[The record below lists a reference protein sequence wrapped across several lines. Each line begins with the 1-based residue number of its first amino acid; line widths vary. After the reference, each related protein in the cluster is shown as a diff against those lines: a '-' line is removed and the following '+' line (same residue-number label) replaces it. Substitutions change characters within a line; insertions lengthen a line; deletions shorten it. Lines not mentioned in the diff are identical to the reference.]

1 VVDPPV
7 GQGHRRQP
15 HGLRGL
21 TVPRGRHG
29 RARYGRWR
37 GGPDPLA
44 PPYDLGSAVDE
55 IGDQVLA
62 GSSVREALRDLLR
75 RGMDGRQGLD
85 DLRRSV
91 RDRLK
96 QARKAG
102 RMDGTLEQVR
112 ELLDRALEAERR
124 ELFPDPDDAA
134 RLAEAELD
142 ALPEDTAGAVRAL
155 KDKQWRSEEARAAY
169 QEIQDLLQKEVLDSQ
184 FQHMKSALQQMNAA
198 GEDGT
203 QAVKDMVADLS
214 ALLDAH
220 NRGEDTDQQFAEF
233 MGEHG
238 QFFPDDP
245 QTVDELVDSLARRA
259 AAQERMM
266 AGLSPEQRAELSD
279 LMGQAMQDMGLAS
292 EMAHLNDA
300 LRQARPDLPWG
311 QRGQVPDGE
320 QGLGMGDATT
330 AVAELADLEALNNQ
344 LSQGYAG
351 ASLADVDEELLEQAL
366 GRPAVD
372 DLAALRQMERELE
385 RQGHL
390 SRTEGKLE
398 LSPKAVRRL
407 GATALRRVFA
417 QLDATG
423 RGDHDVADAG
433 ATGEL
438 TGASRE
444 WRFGDE
450 QPLDVVKTVRNAVL
464 RSAGTPR
471 AEDQRAVQIAVED
484 FEVVETER
492 RTGAAVAL
500 LVDLSYSMAL
510 RGTWGAAK
518 STAMALHSL
527 VTTRFPQDAIEII
540 GFSSTAQVLRP
551 EALAELSV
559 DTLQG
564 TNLQHGLMLAR
575 RFLARHHDAEPVVL
589 VVTDGEPTAH
599 LEADGTP
606 FFCWPPMPM
615 TIAKTVA
622 EVERVAR
629 SGATMNVFALDPEP
643 SLVHFVED
651 IAQRAGGRVFLPDS
665 ERLGEYVV
673 SDYLRARRGRRAR

>member
-1 VVDPPV
+1 MTVS
-7 GQGHRRQP
+7 
-15 HGLRGL
+15 RGR
-21 TVPRGRHG
+21 TPRGY
-29 RARYGRWR
+29 RYGRWR

-44 PPYDLGSAVDE
+44 PPYDLGNAVDE
-55 IGDQVLA
+55 IGDSVLG
-62 GSSVREALRDLLR
+62 GSGVREALRELLR
-75 RGMDGRQGLD
+75 RGAEGRPGLD
-85 DLRRSV
+85 ELRRSV
-91 RDRLK
+91 RERLRK
-96 QARKAG
+96 ARTAG
-102 RMDGTLEQVR
+102 RMDGTLQEVR
-112 ELLDRALEAERR
+112 ELLDTAVEAERR

-134 RLAEAELD
+134 RLAEGELD

-155 KDKQWRSEEARAAY
+155 KDWQWRSDEARQAY
-169 QEIQDLLQKEVLDSQ
+169 EQIQDLLRREVLDSS
-184 FQHMKSALQQMNAA
+184 FASMKQALENADEQDMSAI
-198 GEDGT
+198 
-203 QAVKDMVADLS
+203 KDMVADLS
-214 ALLDAH
+214 QLVDAH
-220 NRGEDTDQQFAEF
+220 NRGEDTDERFAEF
-233 MGEHG
+233 MEKHG

-245 QTVDELVDSLARRA
+245 QTVEELIDSLARRA

-266 AGLSPEQRAELSD
+266 AGLSPEQRAELAD
-279 LMGQAMQDMGLAS
+279 LMAQTMEDMGLAS
-292 EMAHLNDA
+292 EMAHLGDA

-311 QRGQVPDGE
+311 RRGQVPDGE
-320 QGLGMGDATT
+320 QALGMGDATS
-330 AVAELADLEALNNQ
+330 AVAELADLEALSNQ

-351 ASLADVDEELLEQAL
+351 ASLADIDEELLERAL

-385 RQGHL
+385 RQGYL
-390 SRTEGKLE
+390 NRSGGKLE

-417 QLDATG
+417 QLDAAG
-423 RGDHDVADAG
+423 RGDHDVSDAG
-433 ATGEL
+433 AAGEL
-438 TGASRE
+438 TGSSRE

-450 QPLDVVKTVRNAVL
+450 QPLDVVRTVKNAVL
-464 RSAGTPR
+464 RTAGEPR
-471 AEDQRAVQIAVED
+471 TEHQRRVQIAVED

-540 GFSSTAQVLRP
+540 GFASTAQVLQP
-551 EALAELSV
+551 STLAELSV

-575 RFLARHHDAEPVVL
+575 RFLAKHHDAEPVVL

-599 LEADGTP
+599 LEDDGTP
-606 FFCWPPMPM
+606 FFCWPPMPE
-615 TIAKTVA
+615 TIARTVA

-629 SGATMNVFALDPEP
+629 TGATVNVFALDPDP
-643 SLVHFVED
+643 GLVHFVHDLTE
-651 IAQRAGGRVFLPDS
+651 RAGGRVFTPDS
-665 ERLGEYVV
+665 DRLGEFVV
-673 SDYLRARRGRRAR
+673 ADYLRSRRGRRTR

>member
-1 VVDPPV
+1 MVS
-7 GQGHRRQP
+7 R
-15 HGLRGL
+15 
-21 TVPRGRHG
+21 RGRG
-29 RARYGRWR
+29 YRYGRWH

-44 PPYDLGSAVDE
+44 PPYDLGNAVDE
-55 IGDQVLA
+55 IGDSVLG
-62 GSSVREALRDLLR
+62 GSGVREALRELLR
-75 RGMDGRQGLD
+75 RGTEGRRGLD
-85 DLRRSV
+85 ELRRSV
-91 RDRLK
+91 RERLRR
-96 QARKAG
+96 ARTAG
-102 RMDGTLEQVR
+102 RMDGTLKEVR
-112 ELLDRALEAERR
+112 ELLDRALDAERR

-142 ALPEDTAGAVRAL
+142 ALPDDTAGAVRAL
-155 KDKQWRSEEARAAY
+155 KEYPWRSEEGRRAY
-169 QEIQDLLQKEVLDSQ
+169 EQIQDLLRREVLDSS
-184 FQHMKSALQQMNAA
+184 FASMKQALENAS
-198 GEDGT
+198 EQDM

-214 ALLDAH
+214 QLIDAH
-220 NRGEDTDQQFAEF
+220 NRGEDTDERFRDF
-233 MGEHG
+233 MDKHG

-245 QTVDELVDSLARRA
+245 KSVEELIDSLARRA

-266 AGLSPEQRAELSD
+266 AGLSPDQRAELAD
-279 LMGQAMQDMGLAS
+279 LMAQTMSDMGLAS
-292 EMAHLNDA
+292 EMAHLQDA

-320 QGLGMGDATT
+320 PSLGLGDATT
-330 AVAELADLEALNNQ
+330 AVAELADLEALSNQ

-351 ASLADVDEELLEQAL
+351 ASLADIDEELLQRAL

-372 DLAALRQMERELE
+372 DLAALRQLERELE
-385 RQGHL
+385 RQGFL
-390 SRTEGKLE
+390 NRTDGRLE

-417 QLDATG
+417 KLDATG

-433 ATGEL
+433 AAGEL
-438 TGASRE
+438 TGTSRE

-450 QPLDVVKTVRNAVL
+450 QPLDVVRTVKNAVL
-464 RSAGTPR
+464 RTAHEPR
-471 AEDQRAVQIAVED
+471 ADGDRRVRIAVDD

-527 VTTRFPQDAIEII
+527 VTTRFPQDAIQII

-551 EALAELSV
+551 ETLAELSV

-575 RFLARHHDAEPVVL
+575 RFLAHHRDAEPVVL

-599 LEADGTP
+599 LEDDGTP
-606 FFCWPPMPM
+606 FFCWPPMPE
-615 TIAKTVA
+615 TIARTVA

-629 SGATMNVFALDPEP
+629 TGATVNVFALDPDP
-643 SLVHFVED
+643 GLVHFVHD
-651 IAQRAGGRVFLPDS
+651 LTQRAGGRVFEPDADH
-665 ERLGEYVV
+665 LGEYVV
-673 SDYLRARRGRRAR
+673 ADYLRTRRGRGRRAR

>member
-1 VVDPPV
+1 VVRRP
-7 GQGHRRQP
+7 GRGH
-15 HGLRGL
+15 
-21 TVPRGRHG
+21 
-29 RARYGRWR
+29 RYGRWR

-55 IGDQVLA
+55 IGDSVLG
-62 GSSVREALRDLLR
+62 GSGVREALRELLR
-75 RGMDGRQGLD
+75 RGMDGRRGLD
-85 DLRRSV
+85 ELRRSV
-91 RDRLK
+91 RERLR
-96 QARKAG
+96 QARNAG
-102 RMDGTLEQVR
+102 RMDGTLQEVR
-112 ELLDRALEAERR
+112 ELLDRAVEAERR
-124 ELFPDPDDAA
+124 ELFPDPDDMA

-142 ALPEDTAGAVRAL
+142 ALPDDTAGAVRAL
-155 KDKQWRSEEARAAY
+155 KEYDWRSAEARQAY
-169 QEIQDLLQKEVLDSQ
+169 EQIQDLLRREVLDSS
-184 FQHMKSALQQMNAA
+184 FASMKQALENATE
-198 GEDGT
+198 GDV

-214 ALLDAH
+214 QLIDAH
-220 NRGEDTDQQFAEF
+220 NRGEDTDEQFQEF
-233 MGEHG
+233 MEKHG

-245 QTVDELVDSLARRA
+245 QSVEELIDSLARRA

-266 AGLSPEQRAELSD
+266 AGLSPEQRAELAD
-279 LMGQAMQDMGLAS
+279 LMAQTMQDMGLAS
-292 EMAHLNDA
+292 EMAHLQDA

-320 QGLGMGDATT
+320 QSLGMGDATS
-330 AVAELADLEALNNQ
+330 AVAELADLEALSNQ

-351 ASLADVDEELLEQAL
+351 ASLADVDEELLERAL

-385 RQGHL
+385 RQGYL
-390 SRTEGKLE
+390 NRSDGKLE

-423 RGDHDVADAG
+423 RGEHDVADAG
-433 ATGEL
+433 AAGEL
-438 TGASRE
+438 TGSSRE

-450 QPLDVVKTVRNAVL
+450 QPLDVVRTVKNAVL
-464 RSAGTPR
+464 RTAHEPR
-471 AEDQRAVQIAVED
+471 AEHDRHVRIAVED

-527 VTTRFPQDAIEII
+527 VTTRFPQDAIQII

-551 EALAELSV
+551 ETLAELSV

-575 RFLARHHDAEPVVL
+575 RFLARHRDAEPVVL

-599 LEADGTP
+599 LEDDGTP
-606 FFCWPPMPM
+606 FFCWPPMPE
-615 TIAKTVA
+615 TIARTVA

-643 SLVHFVED
+643 GLVHFVHD
-651 IAQRAGGRVFLPDS
+651 ITQRAGGRVFTPDS

-673 SDYLRARRGRRAR
+673 ADYLRTRRGRRAR

>member
-1 VVDPPV
+1 VAT
-7 GQGHRRQP
+7 R
-15 HGLRGL
+15 
-21 TVPRGRHG
+21 RGRG
-29 RARYGRWR
+29 YRYGRWH

-44 PPYDLGSAVDE
+44 PPYDLGNAVDE
-55 IGDQVLA
+55 IGDSVLG
-62 GSSVREALRDLLR
+62 GSGVREALRELLR
-75 RGMDGRQGLD
+75 RGTEGRRGLD
-85 DLRRSV
+85 ELRRSV
-91 RDRLK
+91 RERLRK
-96 QARKAG
+96 ARTAG
-102 RMDGTLEQVR
+102 RMDGTLEEVR
-112 ELLDRALEAERR
+112 ELLDKALTAERR

-142 ALPEDTAGAVRAL
+142 ALPDDTAGAVRGL
-155 KDKQWRSEEARAAY
+155 KDYDWRSAEARQAY
-169 QEIQDLLQKEVLDSQ
+169 EQIQDLLRREVLDSS
-184 FQHMKSALQQMNAA
+184 FASMKQALQNAT
-198 GEDGT
+198 EQDM

-214 ALLDAH
+214 QLIDAH
-220 NRGEDTDQQFAEF
+220 NRGEDTDERFRDF
-233 MGEHG
+233 MDKHG

-245 QTVDELVDSLARRA
+245 QSIEELIDSLARRA

-266 AGLSPEQRAELSD
+266 AGLSAEQRAELSD
-279 LMGQAMQDMGLAS
+279 LMAQTMSDMGLAS
-292 EMAHLNDA
+292 EMAHLSDA

-320 QGLGMGDATT
+320 QALGMGDATT
-330 AVAELADLEALNNQ
+330 AVAELADLEALSSQ

-351 ASLADVDEELLEQAL
+351 ASIADIDEELLERAL

-372 DLAALRQMERELE
+372 DVAALRQLERELE
-385 RQGHL
+385 RQGFL
-390 SRTEGKLE
+390 NRSDGKLE

-417 QLDATG
+417 KLDATG
-423 RGDHDVADAG
+423 RGDHDMADAG
-433 ATGEL
+433 AAGEL
-438 TGASRE
+438 TGSSRE
-444 WRFGDE
+444 WQFGDE
-450 QPLDVVKTVRNAVL
+450 QPLDVVRTVKNAVL
-464 RSAGTPR
+464 RTAGEPR
-471 AEDQRAVQIAVED
+471 PEHDRHVRIAVED

-527 VTTRFPQDAIEII
+527 VTTRFPQDAIQII

-551 EALAELSV
+551 ETLAELSV

-575 RFLARHHDAEPVVL
+575 RFLAHHRDAEPVVL

-599 LEADGTP
+599 LEDDGTP
-606 FFCWPPMPM
+606 FFCWPPMPE
-615 TIAKTVA
+615 TIARTVA

-629 SGATMNVFALDPEP
+629 TGATVNVFALDPDP
-643 SLVHFVED
+643 GLVHFVHD
-651 IAQRAGGRVFLPDS
+651 LTQRAGGRVFEPDAD
-665 ERLGEYVV
+665 RLGEYVV
-673 SDYLRARRGRRAR
+673 ADYLRTRRGRRAR

>member
-1 VVDPPV
+1 VVS
-7 GQGHRRQP
+7 
-15 HGLRGL
+15 
-21 TVPRGRHG
+21 RHG
-29 RARYGRWR
+29 RAYRYGRWH

-44 PPYDLGSAVDE
+44 PPYDLGNAVDE
-55 IGDQVLA
+55 IGDSVLA
-62 GSSVREALRDLLR
+62 GSGVREALRELLR
-75 RGMDGRQGLD
+75 RGTEGRRGLD
-85 DLRRSV
+85 ELRRSV
-91 RDRLK
+91 RERLRK
-96 QARKAG
+96 ARTAG
-102 RMDGTLEQVR
+102 RMDGTLQEVR
-112 ELLDRALEAERR
+112 ELLDKALTAEKR
-124 ELFPDPDDAA
+124 ELFPDPDDSA
-134 RLAEAELD
+134 RLAEDELD
-142 ALPEDTAGAVRAL
+142 ALPDDTAGAVRAL
-155 KDKQWRSEEARAAY
+155 KDYPWRSDEARQAY
-169 QEIQDLLQKEVLDSQ
+169 QQIQDLLRREVLDSS
-184 FQHMKSALQQMNAA
+184 FASMKNALENAT
-198 GEDGT
+198 EQDM

-214 ALLDAH
+214 QLIDAH
-220 NRGEDTDQQFAEF
+220 NRGEDTQQRFADF
-233 MGEHG
+233 MDKHG
-238 QFFPDDP
+238 QFFPENP
-245 QTVDELVDSLARRA
+245 ESIEELIDSLARRA

-266 AGLSPEQRAELSD
+266 AGLSPDQRAELSD
-279 LMGQAMQDMGLAS
+279 LMAQTMADMGLAS
-292 EMAHLNDA
+292 EMAHLQDA

-320 QGLGMGDATT
+320 QGLGLGDATS
-330 AVAELADLEALNNQ
+330 AVAELADLEALSSQ

-351 ASLADVDEELLEQAL
+351 ASLADIDEELLERAL

-385 RQGHL
+385 RQGYL
-390 SRTEGKLE
+390 NRSDGRLE

-417 QLDATG
+417 KLDATG
-423 RGDHDVADAG
+423 RGEHDVADAG
-433 ATGEL
+433 SAGEL
-438 TGASRE
+438 TGSSRE

-450 QPLDVVKTVRNAVL
+450 QPLDVVRTVKNAVL
-464 RSAGTPR
+464 RTAHEPR
-471 AEDQRAVQIAVED
+471 ADGERRVRIAVDD

-527 VTTRFPQDAIEII
+527 VTTRFPQDAIQII

-551 EALAELSV
+551 ETLAELSV

-575 RFLARHHDAEPVVL
+575 RFLARHRDAEPVVL

-599 LEADGTP
+599 LEDDGTP
-606 FFCWPPMPM
+606 FFCWPPMPE
-615 TIAKTVA
+615 TIARTVA

-629 SGATMNVFALDPEP
+629 TGATVNVFALDPDP
-643 SLVHFVED
+643 GLVHFVHDLTE
-651 IAQRAGGRVFLPDS
+651 RAGGRVFQPDP

-673 SDYLRARRGRRAR
+673 ADYLRTRRGRRAR

>member
-1 VVDPPV
+1 MP
-7 GQGHRRQP
+7 QR
-15 HGLRGL
+15 
-21 TVPRGRHG
+21 RHG
-29 RARYGRWR
+29 GYRYGKWR

-44 PPYDLGSAVDE
+44 PPYDVAAAVDE

-62 GSSVREALRDLLR
+62 GSGVREAMRDLLR
-75 RGMDGRQGLD
+75 RGVDGRRGLD
-85 DLRRSV
+85 QLRRNV
-91 RDRLK
+91 RDRLR
-96 QARKAG
+96 QAREAG
-102 RMDGTLEQVR
+102 RLDGTLEQVR
-112 ELLDRALEAERR
+112 ELLDQAVEAERTA
-124 ELFPDPDDAA
+124 LFPDPDDAA

-155 KDKQWRSEEARAAY
+155 KDHAWRSPEAAQAY
-169 QEIQDLLQKEVLDSQ
+169 REIEDLLRQEVLDSS
-184 FQHMKSALQQMNAA
+184 FQGMKQALQQMQDGDGAA
-198 GEDGT
+198 M

-214 ALLDAH
+214 ALVDAH
-220 NRGEDTDQQFAEF
+220 NRGEDTDQQFADF
-233 MGEHG
+233 MDRHG

-245 QTVDELVDSLARRA
+245 QSVEELIDSLARRA

-266 AGLSPEQRAELSD
+266 AGLSPEQRAELQD
-279 LMGQAMQDMGLAS
+279 LMGQAMGDLGLQS
-292 EMAHLNDA
+292 EMAHLSDA

-311 QRGQVPDGE
+311 QRGPVPDGD
-320 QGLGMGDATT
+320 QPLGLGDATT
-330 AVAELADLEALNNQ
+330 AVAELADLEALSQQ

-366 GRPAVD
+366 GRSAVD
-372 DLAALRQMERELE
+372 DLAALRRLERELE
-385 RQGHL
+385 RQGWL
-390 SRTEGKLE
+390 DRSEGALQ

-417 QLDATG
+417 KLSATG
-423 RGDHDVADAG
+423 RGEHDVADAG
-433 ATGEL
+433 AAGEL

-450 QPLDVVKTVRNAVL
+450 QPLDVVRTVRNAVL
-464 RSAGTPR
+464 RSAGSPR
-471 AEDQRAVQIAVED
+471 EEGQRQVQIAVED

-527 VTTRFPQDAIEII
+527 VTTQFPQDAIEII

-551 EALAELSV
+551 ETLAELSV

-575 RFLARHHDAEPVVL
+575 RFLARHRDAEPVVL

-599 LEADGTP
+599 LEDDGTP
-606 FFCWPPMPM
+606 YFCWPPMPE
-615 TIAKTVA
+615 TIARTVA

-629 SGATMNVFALDPEP
+629 SGATLNVFALDPEP
-643 SLVHFVED
+643 GLVEFVHD
-651 IAQRAGGRVFLPDS
+651 ITARAGGRVFQPDS

-673 SDYLRARRGRRAR
+673 ADYLRARRGRRGR

>member
-1 VVDPPV
+1 MEGP
-7 GQGHRRQP
+7 GRGRRS
-15 HGLRGL
+15 
-21 TVPRGRHG
+21 PRGY
-29 RARYGRWR
+29 RYGQWH

-44 PPYDLGSAVDE
+44 PPYDLGNAVDE
-55 IGDQVLA
+55 IGDSVLG
-62 GSSVREALRDLLR
+62 GSGVREALRELLR
-75 RGMDGRQGLD
+75 RGTEGRRGLD
-85 DLRRSV
+85 ELRRSV
-91 RDRLK
+91 RERLRK
-96 QARKAG
+96 ARTAG
-102 RMDGTLEQVR
+102 RMDGTLQEVR
-112 ELLDRALEAERR
+112 ELLDKALTAEKR
-124 ELFPDPDDAA
+124 ELFPDPDDSA

-155 KDKQWRSEEARAAY
+155 KEYPWRSQEGREAY
-169 QEIQDLLQKEVLDSQ
+169 EQIQDLLRREVLDSS
-184 FQHMKSALQQMNAA
+184 FASMKQALQNAS
-198 GEDGT
+198 EQDM

-214 ALLDAH
+214 QLIDAH
-220 NRGEDTDQQFAEF
+220 NRGEDTDERFRDF
-233 MGEHG
+233 MDEHG

-245 QTVDELVDSLARRA
+245 QSIEELIDSLARRA

-279 LMGQAMQDMGLAS
+279 LMSQAMSDMGLAS
-292 EMAHLNDA
+292 EMAHLSDA

-320 QGLGMGDATT
+320 QGLGMGDATS
-330 AVAELADLEALNNQ
+330 AVAELADLEALSSQ

-351 ASLADVDEELLEQAL
+351 ASLADIDEELLERAL

-372 DLAALRQMERELE
+372 DLAALRQLERELE
-385 RQGHL
+385 RQGFL
-390 SRTEGKLE
+390 NRSDGKLE

-417 QLDATG
+417 KLDATG
-423 RGDHDVADAG
+423 RGEHDVADAG
-433 ATGEL
+433 AAGEL
-438 TGASRE
+438 TGSSRE

-450 QPLDVVKTVRNAVL
+450 QPLDVVRTVKNAVL
-464 RSAGTPR
+464 RTAHEPR
-471 AEDQRAVQIAVED
+471 TEGQRRVRIAVDD

-527 VTTRFPQDAIEII
+527 VTTKFPQDAIQII

-551 EALAELSV
+551 ETLAELSV

-575 RFLARHHDAEPVVL
+575 RFLAHHRDAEPVVL

-599 LEADGTP
+599 LEDDGTP
-606 FFCWPPMPM
+606 FFCWPPMPE
-615 TIAKTVA
+615 TIARTVA
-622 EVERVAR
+622 EIERVAR
-629 SGATMNVFALDPEP
+629 TGATVNVFALDPDP
-643 SLVHFVED
+643 GLIHFVHD
-651 IAQRAGGRVFLPDS
+651 LTQRAGGRVFEPDA

-673 SDYLRARRGRRAR
+673 ADYLRARRGRRAR

>member
-1 VVDPPV
+1 MV
-7 GQGHRRQP
+7 RRP
-15 HGLRGL
+15 GKGY
-21 TVPRGRHG
+21 
-29 RARYGRWR
+29 RYGRWR

-44 PPYDLGSAVDE
+44 APYDLGNAVDE
-55 IGDQVLA
+55 IGDSVLA
-62 GSSVREALRDLLR
+62 GSGVREALRELLR
-75 RGMDGRQGLD
+75 RGTEGRRGLD
-85 DLRRSV
+85 ELRRSV
-91 RDRLK
+91 RDRLR
-96 QARKAG
+96 QARTAG
-102 RMDGTLEQVR
+102 RMDGTLQEVR

-124 ELFPDPDDAA
+124 DLFPDPDDMA
-134 RLAEAELD
+134 RLQEAELD

-155 KDKQWRSEEARAAY
+155 KDYDWRSAEAREAY
-169 QEIQDLLQKEVLDSQ
+169 EQIQDLLRREVLDSS
-184 FQHMKSALQQMNAA
+184 FASMKQALENA
-198 GEDGT
+198 GEQDM

-214 ALLDAH
+214 QLIDAH
-220 NRGEDTDQQFAEF
+220 NRGEDTDERFSEF
-233 MGEHG
+233 MEKHG

-245 QTVDELVDSLARRA
+245 QSVEELIDSLARRA

-266 AGLSPEQRAELSD
+266 AGLSPEQRAELSE
-279 LMGQAMQDMGLAS
+279 LMAQTMADMGLAS
-292 EMAHLNDA
+292 EMAHLGDA

-320 QGLGMGDATT
+320 QALGLGDATS
-330 AVAELADLEALNNQ
+330 AVAELADLEALSSQ

-351 ASLADVDEELLEQAL
+351 ASLADIDEELLERAL

-385 RQGHL
+385 RQGYL
-390 SRTEGKLE
+390 NRSDGRLE

-417 QLDATG
+417 KLDATG
-423 RGDHDVADAG
+423 RGEHDVADAG
-433 ATGEL
+433 AAGEL
-438 TGASRE
+438 TGSSRE

-450 QPLDVVKTVRNAVL
+450 QPLDVVRTVRNAVL
-464 RSAGTPR
+464 RTAGGPRSAHGVR
-471 AEDQRAVQIAVED
+471 IAVED

-527 VTTRFPQDAIEII
+527 VTTRFPQDAIQII

-551 EALAELSV
+551 ETLAELSV

-575 RFLARHHDAEPVVL
+575 RFLARHRDAEPVVL

-599 LEADGTP
+599 LEDDGTP
-606 FFCWPPMPM
+606 FFCWPPMPE
-615 TIAKTVA
+615 TIARTVA
-622 EVERVAR
+622 ELERVAR
-629 SGATMNVFALDPEP
+629 GGATVNVFALDPDP
-643 SLVHFVED
+643 GLIHFVHD
-651 IAQRAGGRVFLPDS
+651 LTQRAGGRVFQPDA

-673 SDYLRARRGRRAR
+673 ADYLRTRRGRRAR

>member
-1 VVDPPV
+1 MPK
-7 GQGHRRQP
+7 GY
-15 HGLRGL
+15 
-21 TVPRGRHG
+21 
-29 RARYGRWR
+29 RYGRWH

-44 PPYDLGSAVDE
+44 PPYDLGNAVDE
-55 IGDQVLA
+55 IGDSVLA
-62 GSSVREALRDLLR
+62 GSGVREALRELLR
-75 RGMDGRQGLD
+75 RGTEGRRGLD
-85 DLRRSV
+85 ELRRSV
-91 RDRLK
+91 RERLRR
-96 QARKAG
+96 ARTAG
-102 RMDGTLEQVR
+102 RMDGTLQEVR

-124 ELFPDPDDAA
+124 ELFPDPSDGA

-142 ALPEDTAGAVRAL
+142 ALPDDTAGAVRAL
-155 KDKQWRSEEARAAY
+155 KEYPWRSDEARQAY
-169 QEIQDLLQKEVLDSQ
+169 EQIQDLLRREVLDSS
-184 FQHMKSALQQMNAA
+184 FASMKNALENASEA
-198 GEDGT
+198 DM

-214 ALLDAH
+214 SLIDAH
-220 NRGEDTDQQFAEF
+220 NRGEDTDERFREF
-233 MGEHG
+233 MDKHG
-238 QFFPDDP
+238 KFFPDNP
-245 QTVDELVDSLARRA
+245 QSIEELIDSLARRA

-266 AGLSPEQRAELSD
+266 AGLSAEQRAELAD
-279 LMGQAMQDMGLAS
+279 LMAQTMSDMGMAS
-292 EMAHLNDA
+292 EMAHLQDA

-320 QGLGMGDATT
+320 QGLGLGDATS
-330 AVAELADLEALNNQ
+330 AVAELADLEALSSQ

-351 ASLADVDEELLEQAL
+351 ASLADIDEELLERAL

-385 RQGHL
+385 RQGYL
-390 SRTEGKLE
+390 NRTDGKLE

-417 QLDATG
+417 KLDATG
-423 RGDHDVADAG
+423 RGEHDVADAG
-433 ATGEL
+433 AAGEL
-438 TGASRE
+438 TGSSRE
-444 WRFGDE
+444 WHFGDE
-450 QPLDVVKTVRNAVL
+450 QPLDVVRTVKNAVL
-464 RSAGTPR
+464 RTAGTPR
-471 AEDQRAVQIAVED
+471 GEGERKVRIAVED

-527 VTTRFPQDAIEII
+527 VTTRFPQDAIQII

-551 EALAELSV
+551 ETLAELSV

-575 RFLARHHDAEPVVL
+575 RFLAHHRDAEPVVL

-599 LEADGTP
+599 LEDDGSP
-606 FFCWPPMPM
+606 FFCWPPMPE
-615 TIAKTVA
+615 TIARTVA

-629 SGATMNVFALDPEP
+629 TGAVVNVFALDPDP
-643 SLVHFVED
+643 GLVHFVHD
-651 IAQRAGGRVFLPDS
+651 LTQRAGGRVFQPDAD
-665 ERLGEYVV
+665 RLGEYVV
-673 SDYLRARRGRRAR
+673 ADYLRTRRGRRRSAR

>member
-1 VVDPPV
+1 VV
-7 GQGHRRQP
+7 RRP
-15 HGLRGL
+15 GKGY
-21 TVPRGRHG
+21 
-29 RARYGRWR
+29 RYGRWR

-55 IGDQVLA
+55 IGDSVLG
-62 GSSVREALRDLLR
+62 GSGVREALRELLR
-75 RGMDGRQGLD
+75 RGMDGRRGLD
-85 DLRRSV
+85 ELRRSV
-91 RDRLK
+91 RERLR
-96 QARKAG
+96 QARNAG
-102 RMDGTLEQVR
+102 RMDGTLQEVR
-112 ELLDRALEAERR
+112 ELLDRAVEAERR
-124 ELFPDPDDAA
+124 ELFPDPDDMA
-134 RLAEAELD
+134 RLKEAELD

-155 KDKQWRSEEARAAY
+155 KEYDWRSAEARQAY
-169 QEIQDLLQKEVLDSQ
+169 EQIQDLLRREVLDSS
-184 FQHMKSALQQMNAA
+184 FASMKQALENATE
-198 GEDGT
+198 GDM

-214 ALLDAH
+214 QLIDAH
-220 NRGEDTDQQFAEF
+220 NRGEDTDEQFRDF
-233 MGEHG
+233 MDKHG
-238 QFFPDDP
+238 QFFPEDP
-245 QTVDELVDSLARRA
+245 QSVEELIDQLARRA

-266 AGLSPEQRAELSD
+266 AGLSPEQRAELAD
-279 LMGQAMQDMGLAS
+279 LMAQTMQDMGLAS
-292 EMAHLNDA
+292 EMAHLQDA

-320 QGLGMGDATT
+320 QSLGMGDATS
-330 AVAELADLEALNNQ
+330 AVAELADLEALSNQ

-351 ASLADVDEELLEQAL
+351 ASLADVDEELLERAL

-372 DLAALRQMERELE
+372 DLGALRQLERELE
-385 RQGHL
+385 RQGYL
-390 SRTEGKLE
+390 NRSDGKLE

-423 RGDHDVADAG
+423 RGEHDVADAG
-433 ATGEL
+433 SAGEL
-438 TGASRE
+438 TGSSRE

-450 QPLDVVKTVRNAVL
+450 QPLDVVRTVRNAVL
-464 RSAGTPR
+464 RTAHEPR
-471 AEDQRAVQIAVED
+471 AEDDRAVHIAVED

-527 VTTRFPQDAIEII
+527 VTTRFPQDAIQII

-551 EALAELSV
+551 ETLAELSV

-575 RFLARHHDAEPVVL
+575 RFLARHRDAEPVVL

-599 LEADGTP
+599 LEDDGTP
-606 FFCWPPMPM
+606 FFCWPPMPE
-615 TIAKTVA
+615 TIARTVA

-629 SGATMNVFALDPEP
+629 SGAVMNVFALDPEP
-643 SLVHFVED
+643 GLVHFVHD
-651 IAQRAGGRVFLPDS
+651 ITQRAGGRVFTPDS

-673 SDYLRARRGRRAR
+673 ADYLRTRRGRRAR

>member
-1 VVDPPV
+1 MA
-7 GQGHRRQP
+7 QR
-15 HGLRGL
+15 
-21 TVPRGRHG
+21 RHG
-29 RARYGRWR
+29 GYRYGKWR

-44 PPYDLGSAVDE
+44 PPYDVAAAVDE

-62 GSSVREALRDLLR
+62 GSGVREAMRDLLR
-75 RGMDGRQGLD
+75 RGADGRRGLD
-85 DLRRSV
+85 QLRRDV
-91 RDRLK
+91 RDRLRR
-96 QARKAG
+96 ARQAG
-102 RMDGTLEQVR
+102 RLDGTLEQVR
-112 ELLDRALEAERR
+112 ELLDRAVEAERTA
-124 ELFPDPDDAA
+124 LFPDPDDAA

-142 ALPEDTAGAVRAL
+142 ALPQDTAGAVRAL
-155 KDKQWRSEEARAAY
+155 KDRAWRSPEAAQAY
-169 QEIQDLLQKEVLDSQ
+169 REIEDLLRQEVLDSS
-184 FQHMKSALQQMNAA
+184 FQGMKQALQQMADGDGAA
-198 GEDGT
+198 M

-214 ALLDAH
+214 ALVDAH
-220 NRGEDTDQQFAEF
+220 NRGEDTDQQFADF
-233 MGEHG
+233 MDRHG

-245 QTVDELVDSLARRA
+245 QSVEELIDSLARRA

-266 AGLSPEQRAELSD
+266 AGLSAEQRAELQD
-279 LMGQAMQDMGLAS
+279 LMGQAMGDLGLQS
-292 EMAHLNDA
+292 EMAHLSDA

-311 QRGQVPDGE
+311 QRGPVPDGE
-320 QGLGMGDATT
+320 QGLGLGDATT
-330 AVAELADLEALNNQ
+330 AVAELADLESLSQQ

-366 GRPAVD
+366 GRSAVD
-372 DLAALRQMERELE
+372 DLAALRRLERELE
-385 RQGHL
+385 RQGWL
-390 SRTEGKLE
+390 NRSEGALQ

-417 QLDATG
+417 QLSATG
-423 RGDHDVADAG
+423 RGEHDVADAG
-433 ATGEL
+433 AAGEL

-450 QPLDVVKTVRNAVL
+450 QPLDVVRTVRNAVL

-471 AEDQRAVQIAVED
+471 QEGARRVQIAVED

-527 VTTRFPQDAIEII
+527 VTTQFPQDAIEII

-551 EALAELSV
+551 ETLAELSV

-575 RFLARHHDAEPVVL
+575 RFLARHRDAEPVVL

-599 LEADGTP
+599 LEDDGTP
-606 FFCWPPMPM
+606 YFCWPPMPE
-615 TIAKTVA
+615 TIARTVA

-629 SGATMNVFALDPEP
+629 SGATLNVFALDPEP
-643 SLVHFVED
+643 GLVEFVHD
-651 IAQRAGGRVFLPDS
+651 ITARAGGRVFQPDS
-665 ERLGEYVV
+665 DRLGEYVV
-673 SDYLRARRGRRAR
+673 ADYLRARRGRGRR

>member
-1 VVDPPV
+1 MS
-7 GQGHRRQP
+7 
-15 HGLRGL
+15 
-21 TVPRGRHG
+21 
-29 RARYGRWR
+29 RAYRYGRWR

-44 PPYDLGSAVDE
+44 PPYDLGNAVDE
-55 IGDQVLA
+55 IGDSVLG
-62 GSSVREALRDLLR
+62 GSGVREALRELLR
-75 RGMDGRQGLD
+75 RGAEGRRGLD
-85 DLRRSV
+85 ELRRSA
-91 RDRLK
+91 RERLR
-96 QARKAG
+96 QARAAG
-102 RMDGTLEQVR
+102 RMDGTLQEVR
-112 ELLDRALEAERR
+112 ELLDRALVAERR
-124 ELFPDPDDAA
+124 ELFPDPDDSA

-142 ALPEDTAGAVRAL
+142 ALPDDTAGAVRAL
-155 KDKQWRSEEARAAY
+155 KDYGWRSDEARQAY
-169 QEIQDLLQKEVLDSQ
+169 EQIQDLLRREVLDSS
-184 FQHMKSALQQMNAA
+184 FASMKQALENATP
-198 GEDGT
+198 EDL

-214 ALLDAH
+214 RLLDAH
-220 NRGEDTDQQFAEF
+220 NRGEDTEEQFRDF
-233 MGEHG
+233 MAEHG
-238 QFFPDDP
+238 QFFPENP
-245 QTVDELVDSLARRA
+245 ENIEELIDQLARRA

-266 AGLSPEQRAELSD
+266 AGLSPDQRAELAD
-279 LMGQAMQDMGLAS
+279 LMAQTMQDMGLAS
-292 EMAHLNDA
+292 EMAHLQDA

-320 QGLGMGDATT
+320 QSLGLGDATS
-330 AVAELADLEALNNQ
+330 AVAELADLEALSNQ

-351 ASLADVDEELLEQAL
+351 ASIADIDEELLERAL

-372 DLAALRQMERELE
+372 DLAALRQLERELE
-385 RQGHL
+385 RQGFL
-390 SRTEGKLE
+390 NRTDGRLE

-417 QLDATG
+417 KLQATG
-423 RGDHDVADAG
+423 RGEHDVADAG
-433 ATGEL
+433 AAGEL

-450 QPLDVVKTVRNAVL
+450 QPLDVVRTVKNAVL
-464 RSAGTPR
+464 RTAGEERT
-471 AEDQRAVQIAVED
+471 DRAVRIAVDD

-527 VTTRFPQDAIEII
+527 VTTRFPQDAIQII

-551 EALAELSV
+551 ETLAELSV

-575 RFLARHHDAEPVVL
+575 RFLAHHRDAEPVVL

-599 LEADGTP
+599 LEDDGTP
-606 FFCWPPMPM
+606 FFCWPPMPE
-615 TIAKTVA
+615 TIARTVA

-629 SGATMNVFALDPEP
+629 SGAVMNVFALDPEP
-643 SLVHFVED
+643 GLVHFVHD
-651 IAQRAGGRVFLPDS
+651 ITQRAGGRVFTPDS
-665 ERLGEYVV
+665 EHLGEYVV
-673 SDYLRARRGRRAR
+673 SDYLRARRGHRAR

>member
-1 VVDPPV
+1 MPN
-7 GQGHRRQP
+7 R
-15 HGLRGL
+15 
-21 TVPRGRHG
+21 RHG
-29 RARYGRWR
+29 GYRYGKWR

-44 PPYDLGSAVDE
+44 PPYDVAAAVDE

-62 GSSVREALRDLLR
+62 GSGVREAMRDLLR
-75 RGMDGRQGLD
+75 RGIDGRRGLD
-85 DLRRSV
+85 QLRRSV
-91 RDRLK
+91 RDRLRE
-96 QARKAG
+96 ARQAG

-112 ELLDRALEAERR
+112 ELLDRAVEAERSA
-124 ELFPDPDDAA
+124 LFPDPDDAA

-142 ALPEDTAGAVRAL
+142 SLPQDTAGAVRAL
-155 KDKQWRSEEARAAY
+155 KDHSWRSPEAAQAY
-169 QEIQDLLQKEVLDSQ
+169 QEIQDLLRQEVLDSS
-184 FQHMKSALQQMNAA
+184 FQGMKQALQAMQDGDGAA
-198 GEDGT
+198 M

-214 ALLDAH
+214 ALVDAH
-220 NRGEDTDQQFAEF
+220 NRGEDTDSRFADF
-233 MGEHG
+233 MSKHG

-245 QTVDELVDSLARRA
+245 QSVEELIDSLARRA
-259 AAQERMM
+259 AAQERML
-266 AGLSPEQRAELSD
+266 AGLSPDQRAELQD
-279 LMGQAMQDMGLAS
+279 LMGQAMGDLGLQS
-292 EMAHLNDA
+292 EMAHLSDA

-311 QRGQVPDGE
+311 QRGPVPDGD
-320 QGLGMGDATT
+320 QPLGMGDATT
-330 AVAELADLEALNNQ
+330 AVAELADLESLSQQ

-366 GRPAVD
+366 GRSAVD
-372 DLAALRQMERELE
+372 DLEALRRLERELE
-385 RQGHL
+385 RQGYL
-390 SRTEGKLE
+390 NRTDGKLE

-417 QLDATG
+417 QLSAAG
-423 RGDHDVADAG
+423 RGEHDVTDAG
-433 ATGEL
+433 AAGEL

-450 QPLDVVKTVRNAVL
+450 QPLDVVRTVRNAVL
-464 RSAGTPR
+464 RTAGEPR
-471 AEDQRAVQIAVED
+471 PEGRRQVRIAVDD

-551 EALAELSV
+551 ETLAELSV

-575 RFLARHHDAEPVVL
+575 RFLAKHRDAEPVVL

-599 LEADGTP
+599 LEDDGTP
-606 FFCWPPMPM
+606 YFCWPPMPE
-615 TIAKTVA
+615 TIARTVA

-629 SGATMNVFALDPEP
+629 SGATLNVFALDPEP
-643 SLVHFVED
+643 ALVEFVHD
-651 IAQRAGGRVFLPDS
+651 ITARAGGRVFQPDS

-673 SDYLRARRGRRAR
+673 ADYLRVRRGRRGR

>member
-1 VVDPPV
+1 MV
-7 GQGHRRQP
+7 RRP
-15 HGLRGL
+15 GKGY
-21 TVPRGRHG
+21 
-29 RARYGRWR
+29 RYGRWR

-55 IGDQVLA
+55 IGDSVLG
-62 GSSVREALRDLLR
+62 GSGVREALRELLR
-75 RGMDGRQGLD
+75 RGMDGRRGLD
-85 DLRRSV
+85 ELRRSV
-91 RDRLK
+91 RERLR
-96 QARKAG
+96 QARNAG
-102 RMDGTLEQVR
+102 RMDGTLQEVR
-112 ELLDRALEAERR
+112 ELLDRAVESERR
-124 ELFPDPDDAA
+124 ELFPDPDDMA
-134 RLAEAELD
+134 RLKEAELD

-155 KDKQWRSEEARAAY
+155 KEYDWRSAEARQAY
-169 QEIQDLLQKEVLDSQ
+169 EQIQDLLRREVLDSS
-184 FQHMKSALQQMNAA
+184 FASMKQALENASAGDM
-198 GEDGT
+198 

-214 ALLDAH
+214 QLVDAH
-220 NRGEDTDQQFAEF
+220 NRGEDTDERFADF
-233 MGEHG
+233 MDKHG

-245 QTVDELVDSLARRA
+245 QSVEELIDSLARRA

-266 AGLSPEQRAELSD
+266 AGLSPEQRAELAD
-279 LMGQAMQDMGLAS
+279 LMAQTMQDMGLAS
-292 EMAHLNDA
+292 EMAHLQDA

-320 QGLGMGDATT
+320 QSLGMGDATS
-330 AVAELADLEALNNQ
+330 AVAELADLEALSNQ

-351 ASLADVDEELLEQAL
+351 ASLADVDEELLERAL

-372 DLAALRQMERELE
+372 DLSALRQMERELE
-385 RQGHL
+385 RQGYL
-390 SRTEGKLE
+390 NRSDGKLE

-423 RGDHDVADAG
+423 RGEHDVADAG
-433 ATGEL
+433 AAGEL
-438 TGASRE
+438 TGSSRE

-450 QPLDVVKTVRNAVL
+450 QPLDVVRTVKNAVL
-464 RSAGTPR
+464 RTAHEPR
-471 AEDQRAVQIAVED
+471 AERDRHVRIAVED

-527 VTTRFPQDAIEII
+527 VTTRFPQDAIQII

-551 EALAELSV
+551 ETLAELSV

-575 RFLARHHDAEPVVL
+575 SFLARHRDAEPVVL

-599 LEADGTP
+599 LEDDGTP
-606 FFCWPPMPM
+606 FFCWPPMPE
-615 TIAKTVA
+615 TIARTVA

-643 SLVHFVED
+643 GLVHFVHD
-651 IAQRAGGRVFLPDS
+651 ITQRAGGRVFTPDS

-673 SDYLRARRGRRAR
+673 ADYLRTRRGRRAR

>member
-1 VVDPPV
+1 VV
-7 GQGHRRQP
+7 RRP
-15 HGLRGL
+15 GKGY
-21 TVPRGRHG
+21 
-29 RARYGRWR
+29 RYGRWR

-55 IGDQVLA
+55 IGDSVLG
-62 GSSVREALRDLLR
+62 GSGVREALRELLR
-75 RGMDGRQGLD
+75 RGMDGRRGLD
-85 DLRRSV
+85 ELRRSV
-91 RDRLK
+91 RERLR
-96 QARKAG
+96 QARNAG
-102 RMDGTLEQVR
+102 RMDGTLQEVR
-112 ELLDRALEAERR
+112 ELLDRAVESERR
-124 ELFPDPDDAA
+124 ELFPDPDDMA
-134 RLAEAELD
+134 RLKEAELD

-155 KDKQWRSEEARAAY
+155 KEYDWRSAEARQAY
-169 QEIQDLLQKEVLDSQ
+169 EQIQDLLRREVLDSS
-184 FQHMKSALQQMNAA
+184 FASMKQALENASAGDM
-198 GEDGT
+198 

-214 ALLDAH
+214 QLVDAH
-220 NRGEDTDQQFAEF
+220 NRGEDTDERFADF
-233 MGEHG
+233 MDKHG

-245 QTVDELVDSLARRA
+245 QSVEELIDSLARRA

-266 AGLSPEQRAELSD
+266 AGLSPEQRAELAD
-279 LMGQAMQDMGLAS
+279 LMAQTMQDMGLAS
-292 EMAHLNDA
+292 EMAHLQDA

-320 QGLGMGDATT
+320 QSLGMGDATS
-330 AVAELADLEALNNQ
+330 AVAELADLEALSNQ

-351 ASLADVDEELLEQAL
+351 ASLADVDEELLERAL

-372 DLAALRQMERELE
+372 DLSALRQMERELE
-385 RQGHL
+385 RQGYL
-390 SRTEGKLE
+390 NRSDGKLE

-423 RGDHDVADAG
+423 RGEHDVADAG
-433 ATGEL
+433 AAGEL
-438 TGASRE
+438 TGSSRE

-450 QPLDVVKTVRNAVL
+450 QPLDVVRTVKNAVL
-464 RSAGTPR
+464 RTAHEPR
-471 AEDQRAVQIAVED
+471 ADHDRHVRIAVED

-527 VTTRFPQDAIEII
+527 VTTRFPQDAIQII

-551 EALAELSV
+551 ETLAELSV

-575 RFLARHHDAEPVVL
+575 RFLARHRDAEPVVL

-599 LEADGTP
+599 LEDDGTP
-606 FFCWPPMPM
+606 FFCWPPMPE
-615 TIAKTVA
+615 TIARTVA

-643 SLVHFVED
+643 GLVHFVHD
-651 IAQRAGGRVFLPDS
+651 ITQRAGGRVFTPDS

-673 SDYLRARRGRRAR
+673 ADYLRTRRGRRAR

>member
-1 VVDPPV
+1 MVD
-7 GQGHRRQP
+7 RR
-15 HGLRGL
+15 
-21 TVPRGRHG
+21 PRGY
-29 RARYGRWR
+29 RYGRWR

-44 PPYDLGSAVDE
+44 PPYDVAAAVDE

-62 GSSVREALRDLLR
+62 GSGVREAMRDLLR
-75 RGMDGRQGLD
+75 RGIDGRRGLD
-85 DLRRSV
+85 QLRRSV
-91 RDRLK
+91 RDRLR
-96 QARKAG
+96 QARQAG

-112 ELLDRALEAERR
+112 ELLDRAVEAERTA
-124 ELFPDPDDAA
+124 LFPDPDDAA

-155 KDKQWRSEEARAAY
+155 KDHQWRSPEAAQAY
-169 QEIQDLLQKEVLDSQ
+169 QQIQDLLRTEVLDSS
-184 FQHMKSALQQMNAA
+184 FQGMKQALQQMQDGDGAA
-198 GEDGT
+198 M

-214 ALLDAH
+214 ALVDAH
-220 NRGEDTDQQFAEF
+220 NRGEDTTEQFADF
-233 MGEHG
+233 MAKHG

-245 QTVDELVDSLARRA
+245 QSVEELIDSLARRA
-259 AAQERMM
+259 AAQERML
-266 AGLSPEQRAELSD
+266 AGLSPEQRAELQD
-279 LMGQAMQDMGLAS
+279 LMSQAMGDLGLQS
-292 EMAHLNDA
+292 EMAHLSDA

-311 QRGQVPDGE
+311 QRGPVPDGE
-320 QGLGMGDATT
+320 QSLGLGDATT
-330 AVAELADLEALNNQ
+330 AVAELADLESLSQQ

-351 ASLADVDEELLEQAL
+351 ASLADIDEELLEQAL
-366 GRPAVD
+366 GRSAVD
-372 DLAALRQMERELE
+372 DLAALRRLERELE
-385 RQGHL
+385 RQGYL
-390 SRTEGKLE
+390 QRSDGALQ

-417 QLDATG
+417 KLDAAG
-423 RGDHDVADAG
+423 RGEHDVADAG
-433 ATGEL
+433 AAGEL

-450 QPLDVVKTVRNAVL
+450 QPLDVVRTVRNAVL
-464 RSAGTPR
+464 RTAGEPR
-471 AEDQRAVQIAVED
+471 ADGQRKVRIAVDD
-484 FEVVETER
+484 FAVVETER
-492 RTGAAVAL
+492 RAGAAVAL

-551 EALAELSV
+551 ETLAELSV

-575 RFLARHHDAEPVVL
+575 RFLGRHHDAEPVVL

-599 LEADGTP
+599 LEDDGTP
-606 FFCWPPMPM
+606 YFCWPPMPE
-615 TIAKTVA
+615 TIARTVA

-629 SGATMNVFALDPEP
+629 SGATLNVFALDPEP
-643 SLVHFVED
+643 ALVEFVHD
-651 IAQRAGGRVFLPDS
+651 ITARAGGRVFQPDS

-673 SDYLRARRGRRAR
+673 ADYLRARRGRRGR

>member
-1 VVDPPV
+1 VN
-7 GQGHRRQP
+7 R
-15 HGLRGL
+15 
-21 TVPRGRHG
+21 PRGNRG
-29 RARYGRWR
+29 YRYGRWH

-44 PPYDLGSAVDE
+44 PPYDLGHAVDE
-55 IGDQVLA
+55 IGDSVLA
-62 GSSVREALRDLLR
+62 GSGVREALRELLR
-75 RGMDGRQGLD
+75 RGTEGRRGLD
-85 DLRRSV
+85 ELRRSV
-91 RDRLK
+91 RERLRR
-96 QARKAG
+96 ARTAG
-102 RMDGTLEQVR
+102 RMDGTLQQVR
-112 ELLDRALEAERR
+112 ELLDDALTAERR
-124 ELFPDPDDAA
+124 ELFPDPDDGA

-142 ALPEDTAGAVRAL
+142 AVPDDTAGAVRAL
-155 KDKQWRSEEARAAY
+155 KDYPWRSAAARENY
-169 QEIQDLLQKEVLDSQ
+169 ERIQDLLRREVLDSS
-184 FQHMKSALQQMNAA
+184 FATMKNALENA
-198 GEDGT
+198 GEHDL

-214 ALLDAH
+214 ALIDAH
-220 NRGEDTDQQFAEF
+220 NRGEDTGQRFGEF
-233 MGEHG
+233 MDEHG

-245 QTVDELVDSLARRA
+245 QTVEELIDSLARRA

-266 AGLSPEQRAELSD
+266 AGLSPDQRAELAD
-279 LMGQAMQDMGLAS
+279 LMAQTMADMGLAS
-292 EMAHLNDA
+292 EMAHLQDA
-300 LRQARPDLPWG
+300 LRRARPDLPWG

-320 QGLGMGDATT
+320 QSLGMGDATS
-330 AVAELADLEALNNQ
+330 AVAELADLEALSTQ

-351 ASLADVDEELLEQAL
+351 ASLADVDEELLERAL

-372 DLAALRQMERELE
+372 DLAALRQLERELE
-385 RQGHL
+385 RQGYL
-390 SRTEGKLE
+390 NRSDGRLE

-423 RGDHDVADAG
+423 RGEHDVADAG
-433 ATGEL
+433 AAGEL
-438 TGASRE
+438 TGTSRE
-444 WRFGDE
+444 WQFGDE
-450 QPLDVVKTVRNAVL
+450 QPLDVVRTVKNAVL
-464 RSAGTPR
+464 RTAHQPR
-471 AEDQRAVQIAVED
+471 ADGERRVRIAVED

-527 VTTRFPQDAIEII
+527 VTTRFPQDAIQII

-551 EALAELSV
+551 ETLAELSV

-575 RFLARHHDAEPVVL
+575 RFLARHRDAEPVVL

-599 LEADGTP
+599 LEDDGTP
-606 FFCWPPMPM
+606 FFCWPPMPE
-615 TIAKTVA
+615 TIARTVA

-629 SGATMNVFALDPEP
+629 TGATVNVFALDPDP
-643 SLVHFVED
+643 GLLHFVHD
-651 IAQRAGGRVFLPDS
+651 LTQRAGGRVFEPDT

-673 SDYLRARRGRRAR
+673 ADYLRVRRGRRAR